1 VSAPFPRTA
10 VLDGGRLVA
19 VGGVDVSQL
28 AVEYGTPL
36 YVVDSAELV
45 GRMREYR
52 ASFGDGYDVA
62 YASKAL
68 CVSGVLQLTAR
79 EGLWVD
85 VASHGELHTA
95 ARAGFPMERV
105 IHHGNNKSVEELAAA
120 VDLGVGRIV
129 VDSLTELDRVASLG
143 RDAGR
148 DVDILVRITPGV
160 DADTH
165 THIATGHD
173 EAKFGLSLAAGL
185 AHTAIERALKGDGVA
200 LRGLHSH
207 VGSQLVTPASF
218 EAAVRTLMALLADI
232 HRRHDVWLEEL
243 NVGGGLGIAYT
254 PYDAELSIADYAAGL
269 KQTVNTEAAR
279 QGVPVPR
286 ITVEPG
292 RSIAGP
298 AGVTL
303 YTVGTVK
310 DVPGVCTFAAVDG
323 GMSDNLRPSLYG
335 ARYEVVPAG
344 VGRGAAEDVPKHP
357 FNVVGK
363 HCETGDVLAA
373 GVWLPG
379 DLAEGD
385 LLAVAATGAYG
396 YAMASN
402 YNRLPR
408 PAMVLVADGR
418 ARLLVR
424 RETLDDLVGHDEPL
438 GDV

>member
-1 VSAPFPRTA
+1 MTTPFPRTA
-10 VLDGGRLVA
+10 TVDGGRLLS
-19 VGGVDVSQL
+19 VGGVDVSDL
-28 AVEYGTPL
+28 AAEFSTPL
-36 YVVDSAELV
+36 YVVDEAELI
-45 GRMREYR
+45 GRMRTYR
-52 ASFGDGYDVA
+52 ESFGDDFDVA

-68 CVSGVLQLTAR
+68 CVTGVLQLAAR

-85 VASHGELHTA
+85 VASRGELRTA
-95 ARAGFPMERV
+95 ARARFPMERV
-105 IHHGNNKSVEELAAA
+105 IHHGNNKALDELAEA
-120 VDLGVGRIV
+120 VELGVGRIV
-129 VDSLTELDRVASLG
+129 VDSLTELERVAELG
-143 RDAGR
+143 RAAGR

-185 AHTAIERALKGDGVA
+185 AHTAIEQALKGDGVA
-200 LRGLHSH
+200 LRGLHAH
-207 VGSQLVTPASF
+207 VGSQLVTTASF
-218 EAAVRTLMALLADI
+218 EAAVHTLMALFADI
-232 HRRHDVWLEEL
+232 HQRHGLWLSEL

-254 PYDAELSIADYAAGL
+254 PYEPELSIADYASGL
-269 KQTVNTEAAR
+269 RATVNEAAR
-279 QGVPVPR
+279 REGVPVPR

-298 AGVTL
+298 AGLTL
-303 YTVGTVK
+303 YTVGTIK

-344 VGRGAAEDVPKHP
+344 GRRQEDGRDRHP

-363 HCETGDVLAA
+363 HCETGDVVAA
-373 GVWLPG
+373 GVWLPA

-408 PAMVLVADGR
+408 PAMVLVGDGR

-424 RETLDDLVGHDEPL
+424 RESLDDLVSHDEL
-438 GDV
+438 LVD

>member
-1 VSAPFPRTA
+1 
-10 VLDGGRLVA
+10 
-19 VGGVDVSQL
+19 
-28 AVEYGTPL
+28 
-36 YVVDSAELV
+36 
-45 GRMREYR
+45 
-52 ASFGDGYDVA
+52 
-62 YASKAL
+62 
-68 CVSGVLQLTAR
+68 VLQLAAA

-85 VASHGELHTA
+85 VASRGELETA
-95 ARAGFPMERV
+95 VRAGYPMDRV
-105 IHHGNNKSVEELAAA
+105 IHHGNNKGRDELTTAVE
-120 VDLGVGRIV
+120 LGVGRIV
-129 VDSLTELDRVASLG
+129 VDSLSELDRVAELG
-143 RDAGR
+143 RAAGR
-148 DVDILVRITPGV
+148 DVDIMVRITPGV

-185 AHTAIERALKGDGVA
+185 AHTAIDRALKGDGVA

-207 VGSQLVTPASF
+207 VGSQLVTTAAF
-218 EAAVRTLMALLADI
+218 EAAVATLVSLLADV
-232 HRRHDVWLEEL
+232 HRRHDVWLDEL

-254 PYDAELSIADYAAGL
+254 PYEAELSIPEYAAGL
-269 KQTVNTEAAR
+269 RHAIAR
-279 QGVPVPR
+279 EVQRQNVPTPR
-286 ITVEPG
+286 IIVEPG

-298 AGVTL
+298 AGITL
-303 YTVGTVK
+303 YTVGTIK

-344 VGRGAAEDVPKHP
+344 GAPTTADKHP

-396 YAMASN
+396 HAMASN
-402 YNRLPR
+402 YNRLGR
-408 PAMVLVADGR
+408 PAMVLVGDGR

-424 RETLDDLVGHDEPL
+424 RESLDDIVGHDVPL
-438 GDV
+438 G

>member
-1 VSAPFPRTA
+1 MTPPFPRTA
-10 VLDGGRLVA
+10 VIEAGRLVSI
-19 VGGVDVSQL
+19 GGVSVAEL
-28 AVEYGTPL
+28 AREHGTPL
-36 YVVDSAELV
+36 YVVDEAELV

-52 ASFGDGYDVA
+52 ECFGDGYAVA

-68 CVSGVLQLTAR
+68 CVAGVLQLTAK

-85 VASHGELHTA
+85 VASRGELHTA
-95 ARAGFPMERV
+95 ARAGFPMDRV
-105 IHHGNNKSVEELAAA
+105 IHHGNNKAPDELADA
-120 VDLGVGRIV
+120 VELGVGRIV
-129 VDSLTELDRVASLG
+129 VDSLSELERVASLG
-143 RDAGR
+143 RDVGR

-185 AHTAIERALKGDGVA
+185 AHTAIEQALKGDGVT

-218 EAAVRTLMALLADI
+218 EAAVRTLMSLFADI
-232 HRRHDVWLEEL
+232 HQRHGVWLEEL

-254 PYDAELSIADYAAGL
+254 PYDPELSIPDYADGL
-269 KQTVNTEAAR
+269 RQTIADAAAANR
-279 QGVPVPR
+279 VPVPR

-298 AGVTL
+298 AGITL
-303 YTVGTVK
+303 YTVGTIK

-344 VGRGAAEDVPKHP
+344 AARGDGTDRRP

-363 HCETGDVLAA
+363 HCETGDVVAA

-408 PAMVLVADGR
+408 PAMVLVGDGR

-424 RETLDDLVGHDEPL
+424 RETLDDLVGHDEL
-438 GDV
+438 LTD

>member
-1 VSAPFPRTA
+1 M
-10 VLDGGRLVA
+10 DHGRLLS
-19 VGGVDVSQL
+19 VGGVDVTDL
-28 AVEYGTPL
+28 AAQYGTPL
-36 YVVDSAELV
+36 YVVDQAELV

-52 ASFGDGYDVA
+52 NAFGDGVDVA

-68 CVSGVLQLTAR
+68 CVVGVLQLASA
-79 EGLWVD
+79 EGLHID
-85 VASHGELHTA
+85 VASQGELRTA
-95 ARAGFPMERV
+95 VAADFPMERV
-105 IHHGNNKSVEELAAA
+105 IYHGNNKAPAELAEA
-120 VDLGVGRIV
+120 VDRGVGRIV
-129 VDSLTELDRVASLG
+129 IDSLTELERVAALG
-143 RDAGR
+143 RQAGR
-148 DVDILVRITPGV
+148 DVDVLVRITVGV

-185 AHTAIERALKGDGVA
+185 ADTAIDRAIAADGIR

-207 VGSQLVTPASF
+207 VGSQLVTSAAF
-218 EAAVRTLMALLADI
+218 DAAVRTLMRLLSQIEQRHGVALS
-232 HRRHDVWLEEL
+232 EL

-254 PYDAELSIADYAAGL
+254 PYDPELSIAEYARGL
-269 KQTVNTEAAR
+269 NACVARAADDNDIA
-279 QGVPVPR
+279 VPR

-303 YTVGTVK
+303 YTVGTIK
-310 DVPGVCTFAAVDG
+310 DVPGVVTFAAIDG

-344 VGRGAAEDVPKHP
+344 KAADETGTTRP

-363 HCETGDVLAA
+363 HCETGDVVAA
-373 GVWLPG
+373 GVWLPAS
-379 DLAEGD
+379 LHEGD

-396 YAMASN
+396 YTMASN

-408 PAMVLVADGR
+408 PAMVLVDQGR
-418 ARLLVR
+418 VRMLVR
-424 RETLDDLVGHDEPL
+424 RETLDDLVSHDVLLESEP
-438 GDV
+438 GQ

>member
-1 VSAPFPRTA
+1 MSRPFPRTA
-10 VLDGGRLVA
+10 TLEDGRLSTI
-19 VGGVDVSQL
+19 GGVGVTEL
-28 AVEYGTPL
+28 AAEYGTPL
-36 YVVDSAELV
+36 YVVDEAELV

-52 ASFGDGYDVA
+52 EAFGDGYAVA

-68 CVSGVLQLTAR
+68 CVTGVLQLTAR
-79 EGLWVD
+79 EGLWAD
-85 VASHGELHTA
+85 VASRGELHTA
-95 ARAGFPMERV
+95 VRAGFPMERI
-105 IHHGNNKSVEELAAA
+105 IHHGNNKALDELAEA
-120 VDLGVGRIV
+120 VELGVGRIV
-129 VDSLTELDRVASLG
+129 IDSLTELDRVAELG
-143 RDAGR
+143 RAAGR
-148 DVDILVRITPGV
+148 DVEILVRVTPGV

-185 AHTAIERALKGDGVA
+185 AHTAIERALKGDGVS

-207 VGSQLVTPASF
+207 VGSQLVTTASF
-218 EAAVRTLMALLADI
+218 VAAVRTLMTLFADI
-232 HRRHDVWLEEL
+232 HERHGVWLDEL

-254 PYDAELSIADYAAGL
+254 PHEAELSIADYAAGL
-269 KQTVNTEAAR
+269 RKTVDDEATR
-279 QGVPVPR
+279 HGVPVPH

-303 YTVGTVK
+303 YTVGTIK

-344 VGRGAAEDVPKHP
+344 GRGGGDAERHP
-357 FNVVGK
+357 YNVVGK

-424 RETLDDLVGHDEPL
+424 RETLEDLVSHDEVL
-438 GDV
+438 AD

>member
-10 VLDGGRLVA
+10 VLDGGWLSSI
-19 VGGVDVSQL
+19 GGVDVDAL
-28 AVEYGTPL
+28 AAEYGTPL
-36 YVVDSAELV
+36 YVVDEAELV

-52 ASFGDGYDVA
+52 TAFGDGFDVA

-68 CVSGVLQLTAR
+68 CVTGVLQLAAR

-85 VASHGELHTA
+85 VASRGELHTA
-95 ARAGFPMERV
+95 ARAGFPMQRV
-105 IHHGNNKSVEELAAA
+105 VHHGNNKSVQELADA
-120 VDLGVGRIV
+120 VELGVGRIV
-129 VDSLTELDRVASLG
+129 VDSLTELERVAAMG

-185 AHTAIERALKGDGVA
+185 AHTAIEQALKGDGVT

-207 VGSQLVTPASF
+207 VGSQLVTTASF
-218 EAAVRTLMALLADI
+218 EAAVRTLMSLFADI
-232 HRRHDVWLEEL
+232 QRRHGVWLEEL

-254 PYDAELSIADYAAGL
+254 PYDPELSITDYARGL
-269 KQTVNTEAAR
+269 RETIDTEAAR

-286 ITVEPG
+286 IAVEPG

-298 AGVTL
+298 AGMTL

-310 DVPGVCTFAAVDG
+310 DVPGVVTFAAVDG

-344 VGRGAAEDVPKHP
+344 VARRGGPDPHP
-357 FNVVGK
+357 YNVVGK
-363 HCETGDVLAA
+363 HCETGDVVAA

-379 DLAEGD
+379 DLADGD

-408 PAMVLVADGR
+408 PAMVVVGDGR

-424 RETLDDLVGHDEPL
+424 RETLDDLVGHDELLDL
-438 GDV
+438 G